1 MKKILVPIFTL
12 VLIVTSFAAGHA
24 EQPGLDYKKF
34 GRIATAVVI
43 EDYPGQKVVEYKYE
57 GREKLAENKVLDSF
71 RFQVMVNGKGQFVT
85 VKITHDN
92 SAGKELTITL
102 EEEK

>member
-1 MKKILVPIFTL
+1 MKKIFVPIFTL
-12 VLIVTSFAAGHA
+12 VLIFSTFTAGHA
-24 EQPGLDYKKF
+24 EQPSLDYKKF

-43 EDYPGQKVVEYKYE
+43 EDYPGQKVVEYKYQ
-57 GREKLAENKVLDSF
+57 GREKLAENMVLDSF
-71 RFQVMVNGKGQFVT
+71 RFEVMVNGKEQFVT

-92 SAGKELTITL
+92 RAGKELTITV

>member
-1 MKKILVPIFTL
+1 LKKILVPIFTL
-12 VLIVTSFAAGHA
+12 VLIFTSFAVGHA
-24 EQPGLDYKKF
+24 VQPGLDYKKF

-71 RFQVMVNGKGQFVT
+71 RFQVMVNGKEQFVT